1 MLKFILILTLLKSIL
16 LSVSLENISPD
27 FTEED
32 EKRVLKTLNIP
43 SNFIDN
49 IEYKKM
55 KKDINRLDVFYF
67 KETIQSGE
75 VIIHTLKDI
84 IHKSNVPDTFLYMAM
99 IESKFMMHAKSN
111 RKALGLWQF
120 IPSTAKKLNLT
131 INRKIDE
138 RLDPIKSTKA
148 AIKYLQYLKKRFK
161 KWYLVAMAY
170 NCGETRL
177 ARAIRTANTND
188 LSTLLKMDKKYIPK
202 ETSIYIK
209 KLIIAS
215 LLANSKTIT
224 TQTHIKNNKSNKK
237 LKELEVE
244 RGLSL
249 KKIAKN
255 LNISAKILKK
265 YNPHLL
271 KGIIPKDKKR
281 YCIYIPSNELNDS
294 SKKVCSSY
302 NIFSYTVKEG
312 DTLFKISLRHNNK
325 MSAIRQLNKNLPSV
339 LSIGQ
344 KIILIGDNKKD
355 KIGKKRVKFKT
366 KKEINITISKKETNQ
381 TILKT
386 NDNNDT
392 NRTILSKESNHTTI
406 MIPIKETNK
415 PTETNVT
422 NSKKVIKFSRYL
434 KQKSDILTE
443 EKSNFKTLKILN
455 YED

>member
-1 MLKFILILTLLKSIL
+1 MLKIILIFIILESLLF
-16 LSVSLENISPD
+16 SVSLKNINPD
-27 FTEED
+27 FTKAD

-43 SNFIDN
+43 GKFVDN
-49 IEYKKM
+49 IEYQEM
-55 KKDINRLDVFYF
+55 KRDIDKLDVYYF
-67 KETIQSGE
+67 KDTIKSGE

-111 RKALGLWQF
+111 RKAVGLWQF
-120 IPSTAKKLNLT
+120 IPSTAKKFNLT
-131 INRKIDE
+131 INKKIDE

-177 ARAIRTANTND
+177 AKAIRAANTND
-188 LSTLLKMDKKYIPK
+188 ISTLLSLDEKYIPK
-202 ETSIYIK
+202 ETNRYIK

-224 TQTHIKNNKSNKK
+224 TQTHIRDKKSDKK
-237 LKELEVE
+237 LQELEVQ

-249 KKIAKN
+249 KNIAKK
-255 LNISAKILKK
+255 LNISAKTLKK

-271 KGIIPKDKKR
+271 KGVIPKDKKR
-281 YCIYIPSNELNDS
+281 YCIYVPSNELNDS
-294 SKKVCSSY
+294 SKKVCSNY

-325 MSAIRQLNKNLPSV
+325 MSAIHQLNKNLSSV

-344 KIILIGDNKKD
+344 KIILIGDNKTNS
-355 KIGKKRVKFKT
+355 KIGKKRVNFKI
-366 KKEINITISKKETNQ
+366 KESNQSIKIKDTNETNVTINAKETNQ
-381 TILKT
+381 TIDK
-386 NDNNDT
+386 
-392 NRTILSKESNHTTI
+392 KESNSTNITI
-406 MIPIKETNK
+406 PVKETNQSVK
-415 PTETNVT
+415 
-422 NSKKVIKFSRYL
+422 SKEIINKKELKFSPYL
-434 KQKSDILTE
+434 KQKSDILGK
-443 EKSNFKTLKILN
+443 EKDNFKTLKILN